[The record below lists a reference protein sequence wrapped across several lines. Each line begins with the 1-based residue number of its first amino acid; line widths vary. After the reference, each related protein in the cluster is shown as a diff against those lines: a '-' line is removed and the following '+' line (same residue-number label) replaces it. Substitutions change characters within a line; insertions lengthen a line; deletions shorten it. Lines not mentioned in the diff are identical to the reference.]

1 MFVTFVTM
9 EEIVER
15 IKSLMDQKGLTASQ
29 LAEELQMNR
38 PTLVHILNGRNKPNL
53 ALFVQLAQWDPELD
67 LRYLLTGTALGPASN
82 DEMPVNQEDSPP
94 PTPST
99 PKAQP
104 IDFAE
109 NPRVIEKIVVLNA
122 DGTFKRFVEES

>member
-15 IKSLMDQKGLTASQ
+15 IKSLMEQKGLTASQ

-67 LRYLLTGTALGPASN
+67 LRYLLTGTALVSSKM
-82 DEMPVNQEDSPP
+82 DEPSVNQEDSLP
-94 PTPST
+94 PTPPA
-99 PKAQP
+99 PKAQTT
-104 IDFAE
+104 DFVGK
-109 NPRVIEKIVVLNA
+109 PRVIEKIVVLNA